1 MKVLGLVLAGGL
13 ASRLGGDKALR
24 MVNGQTLLSR
34 AVSVMSPLCEALG
47 VSTGTRALPLPPGI
61 QAVPDIEPFVMLGP
75 LSGIYAGLKTAD
87 AGGAES
93 LLVLAC
99 DLPHVST
106 QLLRLLLSEL
116 KDNDVVFCEHA
127 GLPEPLVCVL
137 RVLPMLKTV
146 ETSLAA
152 GALRVVPL
160 WKASRCRLL
169 RDAELIDYTPLEKT
183 FANVNTPEDLAREQ

>member
-1 MKVLGLVLAGGL
+1 MKVYGLVLAGGL

-24 MVNGQTLLSR
+24 LVNGQTLLAR
-34 AVSVMSPLCEALG
+34 AISVMGPLCEALG

-61 QAVPDIEPFVMLGP
+61 QAVPDPEPFVMQGP
-75 LSGIYAGLKTAD
+75 LSGIYAGLKA
-87 AGGAES
+87 AGAAGAETM
-93 LLVLAC
+93 LVLAC

-106 QLLRLLLSEL
+106 QLLKRLLGEL

-137 RVLPMLKTV
+137 RVLPMLKAV
-146 ETSLAA
+146 ETSLSS

-160 WKASRCRLL
+160 WKSSRCRLL
-169 RDAELIDYTPLEKT
+169 RDAELDDFTPLEVT
-183 FANVNTPEDLAREQ
+183 FANINTPEDLAREQ